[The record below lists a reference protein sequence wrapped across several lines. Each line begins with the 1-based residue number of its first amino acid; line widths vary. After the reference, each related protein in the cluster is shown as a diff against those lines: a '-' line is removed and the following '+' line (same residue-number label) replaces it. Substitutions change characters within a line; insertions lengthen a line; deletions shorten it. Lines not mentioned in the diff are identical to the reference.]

1 MNNFKKLDVWK
12 KSISLVKRV
21 YPLAD
26 LLPSKERFGLYSQI
40 TRSAVSIPSN
50 IAEGTAK
57 STSKEFKRYLEIA
70 LGSAYELETQLILIQ
85 EMKLIQQDVTSE
97 ISFTCEIQKMLYALI
112 KTQAKK

>member
-1 MNNFKKLDVWK
+1 MNNFKKLDVWR

-21 YPLAD
+21 YSLAD
-26 LLPSKERFGLYSQI
+26 LLSSKERFGLYSQI

-85 EMKLIQQDVTSE
+85 EMSLDSAR
-97 ISFTCEIQKMLYALI
+97 CDPGN
-112 KTQAKK
+112 